1 MSSDEEQLA
10 RAIIRRALSDA
21 GVGAEDGERLTVHQ
35 MDRDEARSFLLAV
48 TGGWKESRIF
58 WCDIAALDPEQLRR
72 GTMQALGLRS
82 APDTKP
88 PEPPQSRPRMAR
100 NSRPRLGSKLGL
112 LVELLETD
120 AGISMAEIMATFGW
134 SRVTCSTA
142 LGSDLPA
149 RYGLR
154 ATRGPD
160 GRYRLTHVT

>member
-35 MDRDEARSFLLAV
+35 MDRDEARSFLLSA
-48 TGGWKESRIF
+48 TGGWKESRIY
-58 WCDIAALDPEQLRR
+58 WCDIAGLCPEQLRR
-72 GTMQALGLRS
+72 GTMQALGLQS
-82 APDTKP
+82 APDPKP
-88 PEPPQSRPRMAR
+88 PEPPKNRPCMVRNNRPR
-100 NSRPRLGSKLGL
+100 PGSKLGL

-120 AGISMAEIMATFGW
+120 AGISMVEMMATFGW
-134 SRVTCSTA
+134 SRVTCATA

-160 GRYRLTHVT
+160 GRYRLARFT